1 MTTTFTIGHSMDDIF
16 YDKNLN
22 KDFTSIG
29 YVVFDLLNEEDLK
42 ELTLIYAKFI
52 GKKHIAQFTTTNVS
66 ISPEL
71 KIEIA
76 RCIDEIVYPKISG
89 IMRNIN
95 FWPGAFLIKP
105 IGENT
110 AFEAH
115 QDWTFV
121 DEEQYVSG
129 NLWIPLSDTDDK
141 NGGMAFL
148 ESTHY
153 PNIKSIRSQTIP
165 DFFHRNRALLKPFI
179 KPVFLKAGQA
189 VVFNHSIIHY
199 SYPNIS
205 NQNRI
210 AISKGFNS
218 SEANLLHYLR
228 TTEHDVELYEMPQNF
243 VFHYS
248 NLNELKQKPIN
259 GRLIKKYESMQTM
272 YSDAEIIKIVSE
284 CKNSPVNLLA

>member
-1 MTTTFTIGHSMDDIF
+1 MDDIF

-22 KDFTSIG
+22 DTFTSNG
-29 YVVFDLLNEEDLK
+29 YVVFDLLSKEDIEEL
-42 ELTLIYAKFI
+42 LLIYSKFL
-52 GKKHIAQFTTTNVS
+52 GKNHITQFTTTNVS
-66 ISPEL
+66 ISTEL
-71 KIEIA
+71 KVEIA
-76 RCIDEIVYPKISG
+76 RRIDEIVSPKISR
-89 IMRNIN
+89 IMCNIN

-121 DEEQYVSG
+121 DEEEHVSG
-129 NLWIPLSDTDDK
+129 NLWIPLCDTDDK
-141 NGGMAFL
+141 NGGIAFL

-165 DFFHRNRALLKPFI
+165 DFFHRNRAILKPFI

-199 SYPNIS
+199 SYPNTS

-210 AISKGFNS
+210 AVSKGFNS
-218 SEANLLHYLR
+218 TGAKLLHYLR
-228 TTEHDVELYEMPQNF
+228 TTELDVELYEMPQNF
-243 VFHYS
+243 VFNYS
-248 NLNELKQKPIN
+248 DLNELKQKPIN
-259 GRLIKKYESMQTM
+259 GKLIKQYVSVQTD
-272 YSDAEIIKIVSE
+272 YSDAEIIEIVSE
-284 CKNSPVNLLA
+284 CTKNPINLIE